1 MEEDIIILLRGR
13 GAAYFTMNKNSTRLS
28 NRDGPFLV
36 QVAKRAIENYVKFGE
51 RDKLLDNLPPHLM
64 SKRGVFVTINMKR
77 NGEKS
82 LRGCIGYPRPTLP
95 LVESVRDLAIK
106 AASEDP
112 RFPSLS
118 PRELDQIQIEVN
130 VLSLPEMIRVKK
142 PIEYPNEVQVGRDGL
157 ILEWS
162 GGSGLLLPQVAEEQ
176 GWDSEDFLCNLCM
189 KAGAPPDH
197 WLSPEVKLYKFSS
210 KVYSE

>member
-1 MEEDIIILLRGR
+1 LEEDIVILRRCR
-13 GAAYFTMNKNSTRLS
+13 GASCLIMNNNKARLS
-28 NRDGPFLV
+28 NGDGPFLV
-36 QVAKRAIENYVKFGE
+36 QVAKKAIENYVKFGE
-51 RDKLLDNLPPHLM
+51 RDILLDNLPPHLRL
-64 SKRGVFVTINMKR
+64 KRGVFVTINMKL

-95 LVESVRDLAIK
+95 LVESVRDVAIK

-118 PRELDQIQIEVN
+118 PGELDQIQIEVS
-130 VLSLPEMIRVKK
+130 VLSLPKMIHVKK
-142 PIEYPNEVQVGRDGL
+142 PIEYPNRVRVGRDGL

-162 GGSGLLLPQVAEEQ
+162 GGSGLLLPKVAEEE

-210 KVYSE
+210 QVYSE

>member
-1 MEEDIIILLRGR
+1 MEEDIIILSICR
-13 GAAYFTMNKNSTRLS
+13 GASYRTMNRNSTKIS

-36 QVAKRAIENYVKFGE
+36 QVAKRAIENYVRFGE
-51 RDKLLDNLPPHLM
+51 IDELLDDLPPHLM
-64 SKRGVFVTINMKR
+64 LKRGVFVTINMKID
-77 NGEKS
+77 GEKI

-95 LVESVRDLAIK
+95 LVESVRDVAIK

-118 PRELDQIQIEVN
+118 PGDLNQIQIEVSI
-130 VLSLPEMIRVKK
+130 LSSPKMIKVKK
-142 PIEYPNEVQVGRDGL
+142 PIEYPNKVKVGRDGL

-189 KAGAPPDH
+189 KAGASPDY
-197 WLSPEVKLYKFSS
+197 WLSPDVKLYKFSS
-210 KVYSE
+210 QVYSE